1 MSHTVLSSPTKE
13 VIIGFD
19 QPFVMIGERINPTN
33 RPKFAKELGSGNYWR
48 VKKEALKQVE
58 AGAQVLDVNVGV
70 PLTDEAKIMS
80 EVITMLQTEV
90 DVPLVID
97 SSVKEALQTGLDAYQ
112 GRPLVNSVTGEE
124 ESLEFVLPLIAKY
137 DAAVVA
143 ISNDDTGISEDPDVR
158 FEVAKRIVERAADHG
173 VKAQDVVV
181 DPLVMPIGAV
191 NSAGKDVFRLV
202 RRLREELGVNTTCG
216 ASNVA
221 FGLPNRH
228 AVHNAFLPM
237 LQAAGMTSAILNV
250 YDDGLVPAIKAGD
263 MLAGND
269 PDCGNWIAM
278 NRPKP
283 AAGEEGAGGRR
294 GGRRG
299 GGRRGGRSGRRG

>member
-1 MSHTVLSSPTKE
+1 MARTVLTSPTQE
-13 VIIGFD
+13 VVIGFD

-33 RPKFAKELGSGNYWR
+33 RPKFAKELGAGNYWR
-48 VKKEALKQVE
+48 VQKEAQKQVE

-70 PLTDEAKIMS
+70 PLTDEAKIMA
-80 EVITMLQTEV
+80 EVIAMLQDGVTEA
-90 DVPLVID
+90 PLVID
-97 SSVKEALQTGLDAYQ
+97 SSVKAALESGLAAYK

-124 ESLEFVLPLIAKY
+124 DSLEFVLPLIAKY
-137 DAAVVA
+137 DCAVVA

-158 FEVAKRIVERAADHG
+158 FEVAKRIVERASDYG
-173 VKAQDVVV
+173 IKAEDVVV

-191 NSAGKDVFRLV
+191 NSAGKDVFKLV

-269 PDCGNWIAM
+269 PDCANWIMM

-283 AAGEEGAGGRR
+283 APGEARE

-299 GGRRGGRSGRRG
+299 GGRRGGGRRGRRG

>member
-1 MSHTVLSSPTKE
+1 MARTVLTSPTKE

-33 RPKFAKELGSGNYWR
+33 RPKFAKELKDGNYWR
-48 VKKEALKQVE
+48 VEKEAKKQIE

-80 EVITMLQTEV
+80 EVITMLQDGVV
-90 DVPLVID
+90 DAPLVID
-97 SSVKEALQTGLDAYQ
+97 SSVKPALESGLAAYK

-124 ESLEFVLPLIAKY
+124 ESLEFVLPLIKKY
-137 DAAVVA
+137 DCAVVA

-158 FEVAKRIVERAADHG
+158 FEVAKRIVNRASDYG
-173 VKAQDVVV
+173 IKPEDIVV

-202 RRLREELGVNTTCG
+202 GRLRNELGVNTTCG

-250 YDDGLVPAIKAGD
+250 YDEGLVPAIKAGD

-269 PDCGNWIAM
+269 PDCANWIARS
-278 NRPKP
+278 RPKP
-283 AAGEEGAGGRR
+283 VAGE

-299 GGRRGGRSGRRG
+299 GGGRRGRRG

>member
-1 MSHTVLSSPTKE
+1 MACTVLSSPTKE
-13 VIIGFD
+13 VVIGFD

-33 RPKFAKELGSGNYWR
+33 RPKFAGELKEGNYWR
-48 VKKEALKQVE
+48 VEKEAKRQVE

-70 PLTDEAKIMS
+70 PLTDEAKIME
-80 EVITMLQTEV
+80 EVITMLQNGVV

-97 SSVKEALQTGLDAYQ
+97 SSVKPALESGLAAYK

-124 ESLEFVLPLIAKY
+124 ESLEFVLPLIKKY
-137 DAAVVA
+137 DCAVVA

-158 FEVAKRIVERAADHG
+158 YEVAKRIVERAEDHG
-173 VKAQDVVV
+173 ISREDVVV
-181 DPLVMPIGAV
+181 DPLVMPIGAI
-191 NSAGKDVFRLV
+191 NSAGRDVFRLV

-221 FGLPNRH
+221 FGLPGRH

-250 YDDGLVPAIKAGD
+250 YDEGLVPAIKAGD

-269 PDCGNWIAM
+269 PDCANWIAM

-283 AAGEEGAGGRR
+283 VEGE

-299 GGRRGGRSGRRG
+299 GGRRGGRRGRRG

>member
-1 MSHTVLSSPTKE
+1 MARTILASPTQE
-13 VIIGFD
+13 VVIGFD

-33 RPKFAKELGSGNYWR
+33 RPKFAAELKDGNYWR
-48 VKKEALKQVE
+48 VVKEAQKQIE
-58 AGAQVLDVNVGV
+58 AGAQLLDVNVGV

-80 EVITMLQTEV
+80 EVITLLQGQVET
-90 DVPLVID
+90 PLVID
-97 SSVKEALQTGLDAYQ
+97 SSVKPALESGLAAYQ

-124 ESLEFVLPLIAKY
+124 DSLEFVLPLIKKY
-137 DAAVVA
+137 DCAVVA
-143 ISNDDTGISEDPDVR
+143 ISNDDTGISEDPDER
-158 FEVAKRIVERAADHG
+158 FEVAKRIVHRAADYG
-173 VKAQDVVV
+173 IKADDVVV
-181 DPLVMPIGAV
+181 DPLVMPVGAV

-202 RRLREELGVNTTCG
+202 RRLRDELGVNTTCG

-269 PDCGNWIAM
+269 PDCTNWIAI

-283 AAGEEGAGGRR
+283 VPGEGGRR
-294 GGRRG
+294 GGS
-299 GGRRGGRSGRRG
+299 RRGGRRRG

>member
-1 MSHTVLSSPTKE
+1 MARTVLASPTKE

-33 RPKFAKELGSGNYWR
+33 RPKFAKELADGNYWR
-48 VKKEALKQVE
+48 VIKEAKKQIE

-80 EVITMLQTEV
+80 DVITLLQTEV

-97 SSVKEALQTGLDAYQ
+97 SSVLDALESGLAAYK
-112 GRPLVNSVTGEE
+112 GRPLVNSTTAEE
-124 ESLEFVLPLIAKY
+124 ESMERILPLVAKY
-137 DAAVVA
+137 DCAVVA

-158 FEVAKRIVERAADHG
+158 FEVAKRIVQRAADYG
-173 VKAQDVVV
+173 IKPEDVVV
-181 DPLVMPIGAV
+181 DPLVMPIGAI
-191 NSAGKDVFRLV
+191 NSAGRDVFRLV

-237 LQAAGMTSAILNV
+237 VQASGMTSAILNV
-250 YDDGLVPAIKAGD
+250 YDEGLVPAIKAGD

-269 PDCGNWIAM
+269 PNCANWIARS
-278 NRPKP
+278 RPKP
-283 AAGEEGAGGRR
+283 VEGAEGEG

>member
-1 MSHTVLSSPTKE
+1 MARTILASPTQE
-13 VIIGFD
+13 VVIGFD
-19 QPFVMIGERINPTN
+19 EPFVMIGERINPTN
-33 RPKFAKELGSGNYWR
+33 RPKFAKELAEGNYWR
-48 VKKEALKQVE
+48 VIAEAKKQIE

-80 EVITMLQTEV
+80 EVITLLQSEV

-97 SSVKEALQTGLDAYQ
+97 SSVLDALESGLAAYK
-112 GRPLVNSVTGEE
+112 GRPLVNSTTAEE
-124 ESLEFVLPLIAKY
+124 ESMERILPLVAKY
-137 DAAVVA
+137 DCAVVA

-158 FEVAKRIVERAADHG
+158 FEVAKRIVHRAADYG
-173 VKAQDVVV
+173 IKAADVVV
-181 DPLVMPIGAV
+181 DPLVMPIGAI
-191 NSAGKDVFRLV
+191 NSAGRDVFRLV

-237 LQAAGMTSAILNV
+237 VQASGMTSAILNV
-250 YDDGLVPAIKAGD
+250 YDEGLVPAIKAGD

-269 PDCGNWIAM
+269 PNCANWIARS
-278 NRPKP
+278 RPKP
-283 AAGEEGAGGRR
+283 VVGAEGEG

>member
-1 MSHTVLSSPTKE
+1 MARTVLTSPTQE
-13 VIIGFD
+13 VVIGFD

-33 RPKFAKELGSGNYWR
+33 RPKFAKELKDGNYWR
-48 VKKEALKQVE
+48 VEQEAKRQVE

-80 EVITMLQTEV
+80 EVISMLQNGVV
-90 DVPLVID
+90 DAPLVID
-97 SSVKEALQTGLDAYQ
+97 SSVKPALESGLAAYK

-124 ESLEFVLPLIAKY
+124 ESLEFVLPLIKKY
-137 DAAVVA
+137 DCAVVA

-173 VKAQDVVV
+173 IKAEDVVV

-202 RRLREELGVNTTCG
+202 RRLRDELGVNTTCG

-250 YDDGLVPAIKAGD
+250 YDEGLVPAIKAGD

-269 PDCGNWIAM
+269 PDCANWIAM

-283 AAGEEGAGGRR
+283 VAGEGGEGRR

-299 GGRRGGRSGRRG
+299 GGGRRGRRG

>member
-1 MSHTVLSSPTKE
+1 MARTVLTSPTQE
-13 VIIGFD
+13 VVIGFD

-33 RPKFAKELGSGNYWR
+33 RPKFSKELKDGNYWR
-48 VKKEALKQVE
+48 VVKEAKKQVE

-70 PLTDEAKIMS
+70 PLSDEAKIMS
-80 EVITMLQTEV
+80 EVIALLQTEV
-90 DVPLVID
+90 QCPLVID
-97 SSVKEALQTGLDAYQ
+97 SSVKPALESGLEAYQ

-124 ESLEFVLPLIAKY
+124 ESLEFVLPLIAKH
-137 DAAVVA
+137 DCAVVA

-173 VKAQDVVV
+173 IKAEDVVV
-181 DPLVMPIGAV
+181 DPLVMPVGAI
-191 NSAGKDVFRLV
+191 NSAGRDVFRLV

-228 AVHNAFLPM
+228 TVHNAFLPM

-250 YDDGLVPAIKAGD
+250 YDEGLVPAIKAGD

-269 PDCGNWIAM
+269 PDCANWINA

-283 AAGEEGAGGRR
+283 APGEAVS
-294 GGRRG
+294 GRRG
-299 GGRRGGRSGRRG
+299 GGRRGGRSGRGRRG

>member
-1 MSHTVLSSPTKE
+1 MARTVLASPTKE

-33 RPKFAKELGSGNYWR
+33 RPKFAKELADGNYWR
-48 VKKEALKQVE
+48 VIKEAKKQIE

-80 EVITMLQTEV
+80 EVITLLQTEV

-97 SSVKEALQTGLDAYQ
+97 SSVLDALESGLAAYK
-112 GRPLVNSVTGEE
+112 GRPLVNSTTAEE
-124 ESLEFVLPLIAKY
+124 ESMERILPLVAKY
-137 DAAVVA
+137 DCAVVA

-158 FEVAKRIVERAADHG
+158 FEVAKRIVQRAADYG
-173 VKAQDVVV
+173 IKPEDVVV
-181 DPLVMPIGAV
+181 DPLVMPIGAI
-191 NSAGKDVFRLV
+191 NSAGRDVFRLV

-237 LQAAGMTSAILNV
+237 VQASGMTSAILNV
-250 YDDGLVPAIKAGD
+250 YDEGLVPAIKAGD

-269 PDCGNWIAM
+269 PNCANWIARS
-278 NRPKP
+278 RPKP
-283 AAGEEGAGGRR
+283 VEGAEG

-299 GGRRGGRSGRRG
+299 GGRRGGRAGRRG

>member
-1 MSHTVLSSPTKE
+1 MARTVLASPTKE

-33 RPKFAKELGSGNYWR
+33 RPKFAKELADGNYWR
-48 VKKEALKQVE
+48 VIKEAKKQIE

-80 EVITMLQTEV
+80 EVITLLQTEV

-97 SSVKEALQTGLDAYQ
+97 SSVLDALESGLAAYK
-112 GRPLVNSVTGEE
+112 GRPLVNSTTAEE
-124 ESLEFVLPLIAKY
+124 ESMERILPLVAKY
-137 DAAVVA
+137 DCAVVA

-158 FEVAKRIVERAADHG
+158 FEVAKRIVQRAADYG
-173 VKAQDVVV
+173 IKPEDVVV
-181 DPLVMPIGAV
+181 DPLVMPIGAI
-191 NSAGKDVFRLV
+191 NSAGRDVFRLV

-237 LQAAGMTSAILNV
+237 VQASGMTSAILNV
-250 YDDGLVPAIKAGD
+250 YDEGLVPAIKAGD

-269 PDCGNWIAM
+269 PNCANWIARS
-278 NRPKP
+278 RPKP
-283 AAGEEGAGGRR
+283 VEGAEGEG

-299 GGRRGGRSGRRG
+299 GGRRGGRAGRRG

>member
-1 MSHTVLSSPTKE
+1 MARTVLTSPTKE
-13 VIIGFD
+13 VVIGFD

-33 RPKFAKELGSGNYWR
+33 RPKFSKELGAGNYWR
-48 VKKEALKQVE
+48 VKKEAEAQIA

-70 PLTDEAKIMS
+70 PLTDEAKIME

-90 DVPLVID
+90 EAPLVID
-97 SSVKEALQTGLDAYQ
+97 SSVMAALESGIAAYK
-112 GRPLVNSVTGEE
+112 GRPLINSTTAEE
-124 ESLEFVLPLIAKY
+124 EVMERILPLVAKY
-137 DAAVVA
+137 DCAVVA

-158 FEVAKRIVERAADHG
+158 FEVAKRIVNRASDYG
-173 VKAQDVVV
+173 IKREDIVV

-191 NSAGKDVFRLV
+191 NSAGKDVFKLV
-202 RRLREELGVNTTCG
+202 GRLRHELGVNTTCG

-269 PDCGNWIAM
+269 PDCANWIARS
-278 NRPKP
+278 RPKP
-283 AAGEEGAGGRR
+283 VAGE

-299 GGRRGGRSGRRG
+299 GGGRRGRRG

>member
-1 MSHTVLSSPTKE
+1 MARTVLSSPTRE
-13 VIIGFD
+13 VVIGFD

-33 RPKFAKELGSGNYWR
+33 RPKFAAELKDGNYWR
-48 VKKEALKQVE
+48 VKKEAEKQVE

-70 PLTDEAKIMS
+70 PLSDEPKIMA
-80 EVITMLQTEV
+80 EVIAMLQGGVV
-90 DVPLVID
+90 DAPLVID
-97 SSVKEALQTGLDAYQ
+97 SSVKAALESGLEAYQ

-124 ESLEFVLPLIAKY
+124 DSLEFVLPLIKKH
-137 DAAVVA
+137 DCAVVA

-158 FEVAKRIVERAADHG
+158 FEVAKRIVERAEDHG
-173 VKAQDVVV
+173 IARQDVVV
-181 DPLVMPIGAV
+181 DPLVMPIGAI
-191 NSAGKDVFRLV
+191 NSAGRDVFRLI

-221 FGLPNRH
+221 FGLPGRH
-228 AVHNAFLPM
+228 TVHNAFLPM

-250 YDDGLVPAIKAGD
+250 YDEGLVPAIKAGD

-269 PDCGNWIAM
+269 PDCSNWIAM
-278 NRPKP
+278 NRPKRE
-283 AAGEEGAGGRR
+283 AGAEGGR

-299 GGRRGGRSGRRG
+299 GGRRGGRAGRRG

>member
-1 MSHTVLSSPTKE
+1 MARTILASPTQE
-13 VIIGFD
+13 VVIGFD

-33 RPKFAKELGSGNYWR
+33 RPKFAAELKDGNYWR
-48 VKKEALKQVE
+48 VVKEAQKQIE
-58 AGAQVLDVNVGV
+58 AGAQLLDVNVGV

-80 EVITMLQTEV
+80 EVITLLQGQVET
-90 DVPLVID
+90 PLVID
-97 SSVKEALQTGLDAYQ
+97 SSVKPALESGLAAYQ

-124 ESLEFVLPLIAKY
+124 DSLEFVLPLIKKY
-137 DAAVVA
+137 DCAVVA
-143 ISNDDTGISEDPDVR
+143 ISNDDTGISEDPDER
-158 FEVAKRIVERAADHG
+158 FEVAKRIVQRAADYG
-173 VKAQDVVV
+173 IKADDVVV
-181 DPLVMPIGAV
+181 DPLVMPVGAV

-202 RRLREELGVNTTCG
+202 RRLRDELGVNTTCG

-269 PDCGNWIAM
+269 PDCTNWIAM

-283 AAGEEGAGGRR
+283 VPGEGGRR
-294 GGRRG
+294 GGS
-299 GGRRGGRSGRRG
+299 RRGGRRRG